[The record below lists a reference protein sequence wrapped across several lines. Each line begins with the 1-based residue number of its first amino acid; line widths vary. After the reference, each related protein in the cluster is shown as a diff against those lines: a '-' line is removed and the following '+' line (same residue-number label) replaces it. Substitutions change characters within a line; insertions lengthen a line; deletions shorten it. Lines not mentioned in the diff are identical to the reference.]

1 MPAKWKPSERQT
13 RIRNAENKLVT
24 VPRARDRF
32 KHYYLHQTPKQ
43 ELIDYLNKGQ
53 KPKLKVKALKELERR
68 GVKIV
73 WTTPQS

>member
-13 RIRNAENKLVT
+13 RIRNAEGKLVT
-24 VPRARDRF
+24 VPRAKARF

-53 KPKLKVKALKELERR
+53 KPKMKQKALKELTRR
-68 GVKIV
+68 GVRIV
-73 WTTPQS
+73 WS

>member
-24 VPRARDRF
+24 VPRAKARF

-43 ELIDYLNKGQ
+43 EL
-53 KPKLKVKALKELERR
+53 KLCNH
-68 GVKIV
+68 
-73 WTTPQS
+73 QSLPIAAPY